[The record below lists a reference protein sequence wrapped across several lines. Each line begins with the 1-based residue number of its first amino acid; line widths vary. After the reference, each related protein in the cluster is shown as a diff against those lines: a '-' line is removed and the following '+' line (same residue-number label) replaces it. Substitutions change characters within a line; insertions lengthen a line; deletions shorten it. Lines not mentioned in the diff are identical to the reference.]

1 MSRRHSRERGVFW
14 AAERRH
20 HPRAFTGG
28 RQRPWIPAFA
38 GMTVAVLLAACAHN
52 PARDVPA
59 ATAAPMTEYYGTRE
73 PFAAHAVYFVL
84 TDRFANGDPSNDH
97 RDQGGDNPTF
107 DLPVPGAPAGR
118 SANVGYLG
126 GDFRGLLDN
135 AGYIADMGFG
145 AVWLTPIVDNPDQ
158 AFTGGDPVAWEGS
171 FTDQGKT
178 GYHGYWGVNFFELDE
193 HLPSAGLD
201 FAGLTAGLA
210 DHGLVTVLDI
220 VANHGSPS
228 FTMPADQPGY
238 GELYDE
244 DGQLVAD
251 HQNLVPEDLD
261 PAGNP
266 LHAFFHAER
275 DLAQLSNLDDTN
287 PAVLDYFV
295 SAYSKWIGQGAG
307 AFRIDTIRH
316 VPHAFWKQFTDRIRA
331 EHPGFFMFGES
342 FDYEAGKIA
351 PHTWPEN
358 GAVSVL
364 DFPLKERLDA
374 VFGRQQR
381 GFEHLADALHLV
393 DGPYANPYELMTFYD
408 NHDMPRMD
416 ASDEGFID
424 AHNWLFTARGI
435 PVLYYGSEVGF
446 ERGHGEHA
454 GNRNYFGQE
463 RIDAA
468 PAHPIHQTLVPIAR
482 LRAATP
488 ALQRGLQLNVEL
500 EGDRAVFYRVL
511 QDDGVAQIAL
521 VLLNKG
527 DAPAR
532 FDVGEYLQAGR
543 WKAAFAGTMIDVAQ
557 GRSLAAEVPAHGV
570 EVFVLDAPVT
580 DPELAAALQPLMEGA
595 RRFDQAPPG
604 E

>member
-1 MSRRHSRERGVFW
+1 MSGRGR
-14 AAERRH
+14 AA
-20 HPRAFTGG
+20 G
-28 RQRPWIPAFA
+28 
-38 GMTVAVLLAACAHN
+38 VAALLAAALAACAHA
-52 PARDVPA
+52 PAPVAGEA
-59 ATAAPMTEYYGTRE
+59 AAQYYGTRE

-84 TDRFANGDPSNDH
+84 TDRFVNGDPSNDH
-97 RDQGGDNPTF
+97 RDQGGDHPSF
-107 DLPVPGAPAGR
+107 DRPVPGAPAGR

-135 AGYIADMGFG
+135 AGYIAGMGFG
-145 AVWLTPIVDNPDQ
+145 AVWLTPIVDNPDE

-171 FTDQGKT
+171 FTDRGKT

-193 HLPSAGLD
+193 HLPSPGLD

-210 DHGLVTVLDI
+210 GHGLVTVLDI

-228 FTMPADQPGY
+228 FTMPVDQPKY
-238 GELYDE
+238 GELYDV
-244 DGQLVAD
+244 DGRLVAD
-251 HQNLVPEDLD
+251 HQNLAPQDLD
-261 PAGNP
+261 PRGNP
-266 LHAFFHAER
+266 LHAFFHAEP

-295 SAYSKWIGQGAG
+295 RAYSKRIGQGAG

-316 VPHAFWKQFTDRIRA
+316 VPHAFWRQFTDRIRA

-342 FDYEAGKIA
+342 FDYDAEKIA

-374 VFGRQQR
+374 VFGRQRQ

-424 AHNWLFTARGI
+424 AHHWLFTARGI
-435 PVLYYGSEVGF
+435 PVIYYGSEVGF

-454 GNRNYFGQE
+454 GNRNYFGQA
-463 RIDAA
+463 RVDAA
-468 PAHPIHQTLVPIAR
+468 PAHPIHRALVPVAR
-482 LRAATP
+482 LRATSP

-500 EGDRAVFYRVL
+500 AGDRAVFYRVL
-511 QDDGVAQIAL
+511 QDDGIAQIAL

-527 DAPAR
+527 EAPAR
-532 FDVGEYLQAGR
+532 FEVDEYLQPGR
-543 WKAAFAGTMIDVAQ
+543 WRAAFSGNTVEVAE
-557 GRSLAAEVPAHGV
+557 GGSLQATVPAHGV
-570 EVFVLDAPVT
+570 EVFLLDAPVR
-580 DPELAAALQPLMEGA
+580 DPALAAALRPLMEGA
-595 RRFDQAPPG
+595 RRFD
-604 E
+604 